1 MWLDMLWEAVSFNIT
16 RDQLGEQRS
25 YMDAPSQPLQAP
37 LD

>member
-1 MWLDMLWEAVSFNIT
+1 MWLDMQWEPVSFNIT

-25 YMDAPSQPLQAP
+25 YMGAPSQLPQAL